1 MEFNEKLQN
10 LRRER
15 GLTQEELAN
24 ALFVSRTAISKWE
37 SARGY
42 PNIDSLRQI
51 AKFFG
56 VSLDTLLSPDEA
68 LSIAAAVGKENE
80 SRFRDLVFGLID
92 LSLSLLLF
100 LPFFAQRGGVAIS
113 SISLIALTGISV
125 YLKISF
131 ISVIALSVICGVST
145 LALTELNL
153 PFWNKHKNALSL
165 MLNALSTILFT
176 LSLHPYAA
184 AFSFV
189 LLAITTF
196 QGVVSPFCL
205 FSLPFSRFY
214 AG

>member
-1 MEFNEKLQN
+1 MELNEKLQN

-15 GLTQEELAN
+15 GLTQEELAK

-37 SARGY
+37 SGRGY

-56 VSLDTLLSPDEA
+56 ISLDTLLSPDEA
-68 LSIAAAVGKENE
+68 LSIADAVGKEKE

-100 LPFFAQRGGVAIS
+100 LPFFAQRGGTSTINATA
-113 SISLIALTGISV
+113 LITLTGIPI

-131 ISVIALSVICGVST
+131 ITIIALSVILGILT

-153 PFWNKHKNALSL
+153 PFWHRHKNTISL
-165 MLNALSTILFT
+165 ILNATAALLFIF
-176 LSLHPYAA
+176 SLHPYAA
-184 AFSFV
+184 AFSFA
-189 LLAITTF
+189 LLIIKAITF
-196 QGVVSPFCL
+196 IK
-205 FSLPFSRFY
+205 RH
-214 AG
+214 